1 MSIKIVIDMNLS
13 YEWVAIFRSHG
24 WQAVHWSSLGPPYTR
39 DEVIMAWAVDNQH
52 VVFTHDLDF
61 GAILASTKASTP
73 SVIQL
78 RIQNIMPESLAETV
92 VAVIYQFEEQ
102 LAQGALIT
110 VDHRKQRA
118 RILPLP

>member
-1 MSIKIVIDMNLS
+1 
-13 YEWVAIFRSHG
+13 
-24 WQAVHWSSLGPPYTR
+24 
-39 DEVIMAWAVDNQH
+39 
-52 VVFTHDLDF
+52 
-61 GAILASTKASTP
+61 
-73 SVIQL
+73 
-78 RIQNIMPESLAETV
+78 MPESLAETV